1 LSAAVSTEVQTHK
14 DNLFQGL
21 KKVKEEQPSD
31 PGNDVFK
38 SPANGMLHLV
48 VSLGLRSIA
57 RSFIMNL

>member
-1 LSAAVSTEVQTHK
+1 LSAAVSTEVQTNK

-31 PGNDVFK
+31 PTNDVFK

-48 VSLGLRSIA
+48 V
-57 RSFIMNL
+57 